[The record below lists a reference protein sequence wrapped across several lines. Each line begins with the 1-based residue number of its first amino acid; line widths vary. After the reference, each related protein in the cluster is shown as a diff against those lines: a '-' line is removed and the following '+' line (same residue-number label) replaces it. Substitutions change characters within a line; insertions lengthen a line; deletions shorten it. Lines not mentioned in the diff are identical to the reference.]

1 MTTIPKRRTTVQA
14 PPDDDGPPP
23 HILEQDAQEELA
35 RQAEAQAAGCW
46 DVPDLGPQGTSPD
59 PAAGTAPPQQSRHA
73 PVSAMPTKPP
83 VAPPPPETTP
93 LTDRWSDA
101 EKSLLGNIVARA
113 SDMPTRRAQHIEHL
127 LAARDLLAGYGWAS
141 ARNAAVFAAAIR
153 IAESGTYPGTDAVIV
168 ELRRVGNAVAAD
180 FAGELAR
187 EFFSD
192 AELLHWANQCLE
204 LSRACDLYRTAD
216 HIKAALNA
224 GQSTTDVAP
233 LLEGLQADAGSGT
246 AASQAII
253 SASDLVDTFPNL
265 RPYIIDGLLR
275 QGETMNLIAAPKIGK
290 SWMLLAMLL
299 CITAGLCWLG
309 RQCQRRCVLLVDNEL
324 HPETLARR
332 VNAVAAALGIDLAS
346 IADTF
351 HILSLR
357 GKSQNLATMDKFFR
371 HIKPAQY
378 AVIAID
384 ALYRALPPDCEE
396 NSNEDM
402 RDVYNRIDR
411 FAESTGAA
419 FVLVHH
425 STKGLQSDKGVTDV
439 GSGAGAISR
448 TVDVHC
454 VIRAHEETDCAVME
468 SRIRSGAQ
476 PEPLGLRWGY
486 PIWVPDPDL
495 DVERLAVKAH
505 RATKK
510 AGTVDAGAPNYMGVV
525 AHAGPEPKGLGWFSA
540 QTGLKDHAVKSLL
553 RQAVAVGALHA
564 WPGKKA
570 RDPERWATVPQGVI

>member
-1 MTTIPKRRTTVQA
+1 MTNESYQ
-14 PPDDDGPPP
+14 PD
-23 HILEQDAQEELA
+23 
-35 RQAEAQAAGCW
+35 AA
-46 DVPDLGPQGTSPD
+46 
-59 PAAGTAPPQQSRHA
+59 A
-73 PVSAMPTKPP
+73 
-83 VAPPPPETTP
+83 TTP
-93 LTDRWSDA
+93 LPIRWAEADAKTITSLIAILSNILTARDRRMNLVADFLAAMRDHRWISPKFQDIYNA
-101 EKSLLGNIVARA
+101 IDRLARA
-113 SDMPTRRAQHIEHL
+113 GILP
-127 LAARDLLAGYGWAS
+127 LAGPLEG
-141 ARNAAVFAAAIR
+141 
-153 IAESGTYPGTDAVIV
+153 
-168 ELRRVGNAVAAD
+168 ELRRVSAVEAAD
-180 FAGELAR
+180 FIAEHKHDFPG
-187 EFFSD
+187 D
-192 AELLHWANQCLE
+192 AETEYWIDEAIRLGKLCAVR
-204 LSRACDLYRTAD
+204 SKID
-216 HIKAALNA
+216 KAGQAIDA
-224 GQSTTDVAP
+224 GQSIEDIAP
-233 LLEGLQADAGSGT
+233 LLTELQTAGESDAAAD
-246 AASQAII
+246 QAII
-253 SASDLVDTFPNL
+253 SASHLVETFPNL

-299 CITAGLCWLG
+299 CIAAGLCWLG
-309 RQCQRRCVLLVDNEL
+309 RQCQRLCVLLVDNEL

-332 VNAVAAALGIDLAS
+332 VLAVAAALGIDLAS

-357 GKSQNLATMDKFFR
+357 GKSQNLATLDKFFR
-371 HIKPAQY
+371 QIKPGQY

-411 FAESTGAA
+411 FAESTKAA

-425 STKGLQSDKGVTDV
+425 SSKGLQSDKGITDV

-476 PEPLGLRWGY
+476 PEPMGLRWQY
-486 PIWVPDPDL
+486 PLWLTDPTL

-505 RATKK
+505 RVSKK
-510 AGTVDAGAPNYMGVV
+510 ADTANTGTPGYMAVV
-525 AHAGPEPKGLGWFSA
+525 EHATAEPKSIGWFSA
-540 QTGLKDHAVKSLL
+540 RATGGKDHVARSLL
-553 RQAVAVGALHA
+553 RQACAVGAIHL

-570 RDPERWATVPQGVI
+570 RDPERWATVPPGLE